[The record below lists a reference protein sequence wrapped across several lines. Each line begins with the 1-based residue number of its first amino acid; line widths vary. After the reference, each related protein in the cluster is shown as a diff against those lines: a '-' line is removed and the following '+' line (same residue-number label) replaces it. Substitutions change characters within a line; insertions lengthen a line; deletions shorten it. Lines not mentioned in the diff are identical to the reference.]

1 MANWINSK
9 ETISVKPVS
18 IRVLTIDN
26 KKNFSLNLFKQL
38 PLISLASIYNKAG
51 DFAENIEPWGK
62 SKVAKDNYAV
72 FSKSGILCKFDVDN
86 IKTAIGNVNSRIEN
100 FKHTKKEKEDILNT
114 FFFKK
119 DITYNELFQ
128 FIGSKYANDYYYSE
142 QVNILL
148 NNINISSY
156 SQIIPS
162 EIILK
167 ATDQLVNEL
176 EEAKAN
182 IIENELA
189 LANYQTFLN
198 KVGSLPQLFIG
209 S

>member
-1 MANWINSK
+1 MS
-9 ETISVKPVS
+9 
-18 IRVLTIDN
+18 LT
-26 KKNFSLNLFKQL
+26 
-38 PLISLASIYNKAG
+38 SIYNNAG
-51 DFAENIEPWGK
+51 DFAETIEPWGR
-62 SKVAKDNYAV
+62 SKVAKDNYVV
-72 FSKSGILCKFDVDN
+72 FSNVNILCKFDITN
-86 IKTAIGNVNSRIEN
+86 IKTAIGNVNGRIER
-100 FKHTKKEKEDILNT
+100 FKHTKKEKEDILNA

-119 DITYNELFQ
+119 DITYNEVFQ
-128 FIGSKYANDYYYSE
+128 FIRSKYEHNYYYSE
-142 QVNILL
+142 QVNTLL
-148 NNINISSY
+148 NNNNINISGY

-167 ATDQLVNEL
+167 VTDQLANEL

-198 KVGSLPQLFIG
+198 KVGNLPQLFIG

>member
-1 MANWINSK
+1 M
-9 ETISVKPVS
+9 
-18 IRVLTIDN
+18 
-26 KKNFSLNLFKQL
+26 
-38 PLISLASIYNKAG
+38 
-51 DFAENIEPWGK
+51 
-62 SKVAKDNYAV
+62 
-72 FSKSGILCKFDVDN
+72 
-86 IKTAIGNVNSRIEN
+86 
-100 FKHTKKEKEDILNT
+100 
-114 FFFKK
+114 
-119 DITYNELFQ
+119 
-128 FIGSKYANDYYYSE
+128 
-142 QVNILL
+142 